1 MSVALSNHAPYVI
14 DESGPDLAKRTVCI
28 KVQRARLGNSRKVST
43 SQVDVDTDKSMLRVS
58 KRLFD
63 CPQFKA
69 IVNFDAEIGRY
80 LESVCLPF
88 EKSVHLCPLAM
99 LEQVESRLRD
109 FAEQRPQLV
118 ESFVEVYPTLCDQAP
133 TRFRALHDPT
143 DFLPLHRVHAAF
155 SFSWR
160 YISFGVPD
168 KLREIAPSLWEE
180 ERNKVAQLMTEAASE
195 AQQVMRA
202 AMAELVEHLADRLQ
216 DTGAGKPGRFHKTT
230 VSKLLDFLDTFDF
243 RNVTDDAEL
252 KKLVEQARSLM
263 QGVTVKD
270 LKSAAQL
277 RDHVRAGMTEIAAKL
292 DTMVVYGGRKIRFD
306 QD

>member
-1 MSVALSNHAPYVI
+1 MSAALSNSSLFVVEEP
-14 DESGPDLAKRTVCI
+14 GQDLARKTVCI
-28 KVQRARLGNSRKVST
+28 KVQRSRLGNSRKVST
-43 SQVDVDTDKSMLRVS
+43 SQVEVDTDKSMLRVS

-80 LESVCLPF
+80 LETVCLPF

-99 LEQVESRLRD
+99 LEQIESRLRE

-118 ESFVEVYPTLCDQAP
+118 EEFLEVYPTLCDQSP

-143 DFLPLHRVHAAF
+143 DFLPLHRVRAAF
-155 SFSWR
+155 SFGWR

-168 KLREIAPSLWEE
+168 KLREISPSLWED
-180 ERNKVAQLMTEAASE
+180 ERNKVAQLMTDAASE

-202 AMAELVEHLADRLQ
+202 VMAELVEHLAARLQ
-216 DTGAGKPGRFHKTT
+216 DTGDGKPGRFHKST

-243 RNVTDDAEL
+243 RNVADDAEL
-252 KKLVEQARSLM
+252 KGLVEQARALM
-263 QGVTVKD
+263 EGVTVKD
-270 LKSAAQL
+270 LKSTTQL
-277 RDHVRAGMTEIAAKL
+277 RDRVRTGMGEIATKL
-292 DTMVVYGGRKIRFD
+292 DTLVVYGGRKIRFD
-306 QD
+306 E